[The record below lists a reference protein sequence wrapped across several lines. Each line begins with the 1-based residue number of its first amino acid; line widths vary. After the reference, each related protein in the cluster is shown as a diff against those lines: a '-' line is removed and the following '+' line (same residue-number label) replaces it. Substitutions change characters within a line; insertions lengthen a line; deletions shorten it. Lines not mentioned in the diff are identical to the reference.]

1 MDINEI
7 NELKVMKEMLKVEK
21 RKVQDKRFNA
31 YKMEHSGKGYK
42 AAINELFEDE
52 NLFDVD
58 KAFGKIL

>member
-1 MDINEI
+1 
-7 NELKVMKEMLKVEK
+7 MKEMLKVEK
-21 RKVQDKRFNA
+21 SKVQEKCFNA